1 MTKNKKQRTMRR
13 STLEPV
19 VQVDPTLDAQLE
31 IERAALAEL
40 ERLLKEQ
47 QEKIKEMKERLK

>member
-1 MTKNKKQRTMRR
+1 MTEK
-13 STLEPV
+13 TLKPV

-47 QEKIKEMKERLK
+47 REKIKQMKERLK

>member
-1 MTKNKKQRTMRR
+1 MK
-13 STLEPV
+13 TLEPV
-19 VQVDPTLDAQLE
+19 VQTAPTLDAQLE

-47 QEKIKEMKERLK
+47 REKIKQMKERLK

>member
-1 MTKNKKQRTMRR
+1 MTEK
-13 STLEPV
+13 TLEPV
-19 VQVDPTLDAQLE
+19 VQAVPTLDAQLE

-40 ERLLKEQ
+40 ERMLKEQ